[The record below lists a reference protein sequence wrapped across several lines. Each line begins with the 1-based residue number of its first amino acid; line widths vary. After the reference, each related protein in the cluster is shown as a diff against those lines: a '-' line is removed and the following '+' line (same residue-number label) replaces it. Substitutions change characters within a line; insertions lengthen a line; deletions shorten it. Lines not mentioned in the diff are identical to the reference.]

1 MSYLGT
7 NKIGKM
13 YLGSTA
19 IGKAYLGNNLVFQ
32 QGGVQPVMIPYIR
45 GGADGSYIDT
55 GITPDNTTKVIV
67 WARNFNPP
75 IASHMLFGYM
85 DSGANT
91 NSFGIGACGGASCGR
106 IGVYFANYT
115 NPYTIFENAWTCLGG
130 YHKYE
135 LDGKVLKIDDEV
147 KVTSTSTDT
156 ITTVHSMHLFGR
168 STGGTHTAMTLPADI
183 CACKIYKNGTLV
195 RDFTAVNTP
204 SVGLYDAVSDTVFTN
219 SGSGSFTYGEFNEN
233 AYTPLEYIECSG
245 AQYFDSGVYGTYS
258 LPITSKLRSTN
269 TTQYWMGYM
278 GVFVSSPASC
288 CSFTFGNRVSRNE
301 QLSFRLGAAT
311 SDTRIFIGSST
322 NNLTN
327 KDIVIAKSN
336 NVGYTYYNNTQI
348 GTGTRTGVATSFSTG
363 LTMYVGATRNGQS
376 STIDSL
382 FRGRIYYVGFGAQRS
397 FVPAKMGSRVGMY
410 DTYNDVFYPSIT
422 TPFIAGPTL

>member
-1 MSYLGT
+1 MNTLLRRRSMIAAG
-7 NKIGKM
+7 G
-13 YLGSTA
+13 GSPTPPA
-19 IGKAYLGNNLVFQ
+19 
-32 QGGVQPVMIPYIR
+32 VMIPYIR

-75 IASHMLFGYM
+75 IASHMLFGYI

-91 NSFGIGACGGASCGR
+91 NSFGIGAWGGASCGR

-195 RDFTAVNTP
+195 RDYTAVNSP
-204 SVGLYDAVSDTVFTN
+204 SVGLYDAVSDMVFTN
-219 SGSGSFTYGEFNEN
+219 AGSGSFTYGEFNKD
-233 AYTPLEYIECSG
+233 AYIPLEYIESNG
-245 AQYFDSGVYGTYS
+245 SQYFDSGV
-258 LPITSKLRSTN
+258 K
-269 TTQYWMGYM
+269 
-278 GVFVSSPASC
+278 
-288 CSFTFGNRVSRNE
+288 
-301 QLSFRLGAAT
+301 GAAAVPIV
-311 SDTRIFIGSST
+311 SKFRIVG
-322 NNLTN
+322 TN
-327 KDIVIAKSN
+327 KVAPSLFGTFTSGTASSYFLLQFGTDSSKNSRANFYINSTTALQM
-336 NVGYTYYNNTQI
+336 YNNTSSRLTDRDVTVVK
-348 GTGTRTGVATSFSTG
+348 TGTSITLYENNAAIGSQKTFSVGSSWETPVTFAVATSKSGGGFASG
-363 LTMYVGATRNGQS
+363 IS
-376 STIDSL
+376 
-382 FRGRIYYVGFGAQRS
+382 FEGRIYYFGIGANKNY
-397 FVPAKMGSRVGMY
+397 VPCKNGDKVGMY
-410 DTYNDVFYPSIT
+410 DTYNDVFVESAT
-422 TPFIAGPTL
+422 STPFTAGPQL